1 MAPLRSVGDFPRY
14 LGRLKRRPGD
24 VLEFNVDKVVDV
36 PRQGTGR
43 LVLSEQVR
51 DLPRDPRNEHLV
63 RVEDIR
69 VGDATSVLRNDKITT
84 QQIKLRVEIATRTAS
99 RGTDYASTSSDLLYV
114 RATKPLA
121 IGGEATQQ
129 LVRRLPAETGAVT
142 AEVVPQAA
150 AHGGG
155 SARQQAYR
163 ALFRKRKSSVQG
175 VPLASARTVVRFVLN
190 VPPEGNL
197 SPIGLDPA
205 SSSRQL
211 RIRYTCKIHIVRP
224 YAHAAAGTTV
234 QMAS

>member
-1 MAPLRSVGDFPRY
+1 M
-14 LGRLKRRPGD
+14 
-24 VLEFNVDKVVDV
+24 
-36 PRQGTGR
+36 
-43 LVLSEQVR
+43 
-51 DLPRDPRNEHLV
+51 
-63 RVEDIR
+63 
-69 VGDATSVLRNDKITT
+69 LRNDKITT

-121 IGGEATQQ
+121 HRGRGN
-129 LVRRLPAETGAVT
+129 
-142 AEVVPQAA
+142 AA
-150 AHGGG
+150 ARAPPPRRDRRGDGRSSPTGGG
-155 SARQQAYR
+155 ARRRKREAAGPTVR
-163 ALFRKRKSSVQG
+163 SFRKRESSVQG